1 MKNILLTI
9 ATTSALTGTAI
20 FVAINAIA
28 QTPTAV
34 RFYCGQTFDP
44 DSNKIVPTTLIATSA
59 KKEPIAI
66 IQWKS
71 KLSGKQTPQSRCNIV
86 SAKFQQAWE
95 AKRLN
100 YLISGVDKTSGLGII
115 CGIKDKT
122 TPCNKETMLFTL
134 VNSADAT
141 ATIDRI
147 KNIKSG
153 STSNPIY
160 QSSGD
165 SIVDIQSMIN

>member
-1 MKNILLTI
+1 MKNIISTI
-9 ATTSALTGTAI
+9 TIVSIMAASSIVVPTE
-20 FVAINAIA
+20 AIA
-28 QTPTAV
+28 QTPITV
-34 RFYCGQTFDP
+34 KFYCGQTFDS
-44 DSNKIVPTTLIATSA
+44 DSNKIIPTTLIATSA
-59 KKEPIAI
+59 RKEPVAI
-66 IQWKS
+66 VQWKS

-100 YLISGVDKTSGLGII
+100 YLVSGVDKNSGLGII
-115 CGIKDKT
+115 CGVKDKA

-134 VNSADAT
+134 VNGADAT

-153 STSNPIY
+153 SASNPIY
-160 QSSGD
+160 QSSGE

>member
-1 MKNILLTI
+1 MKKISFAIAIITGITASSLL
-9 ATTSALTGTAI
+9 SAI
-20 FVAINAIA
+20 DAIA
-28 QTPTAV
+28 QTPMIV
-34 RFYCGQTFDP
+34 KFYCGQTFDP
-44 DSNKIVPTTLIATSA
+44 DSNKIIPTTLIATSA
-59 KKEPIAI
+59 KKEPVAI

-86 SAKFQQAWE
+86 SAKFQQAWD

-100 YLISGVDKTSGLGII
+100 YLVSGVDKTSGLGII
-115 CGIKDKT
+115 CGIKDKA

-134 VNSADAT
+134 VNGADAN

-153 STSNPIY
+153 AASNPIY
-160 QSSGD
+160 QSSGE